1 MVKYLINPAFLEND
15 TPINKTLIGLLLM
28 KCKQYDFYYKQL
40 YVMFRHVKPN
50 TYNVKWIGHHK
61 DGIIGFNIFEYHG
74 NVIGDEEHI
83 ISSQFL
89 FVDPKH
95 RNKGIA
101 TELLNLPDICDNPTY
116 RVECKKTELQ
126 FFDKQGYKFKR
137 LSKTGEYLVLEK

>member
-1 MVKYLINPAFLEND
+1 MTYKFKVTPSFLECNVKFD
-15 TPINKTLIGLLLM
+15 ILAHCVLVLCEKH
-28 KCKQYDFYYKQL
+28 DFYFKQL
-40 YVMFRHVKPN
+40 EFMFVNIRPN
-50 TYNVKWIGHHK
+50 TYNLKYAIHHK
-61 DGIIGFNIFEYHG
+61 HGMIGFNIFEYHG
-74 NVIGDEEHI
+74 DVIGDEEQI

-101 TELLNLPDICDNPTY
+101 TELLKLPDICDNPTY
-116 RVECKKTELQ
+116 RVESAKSELR